1 MNLGFHKGR
10 LSASVEVRRW
20 TKEVAISLPDHVHHL
35 ITRTHVITNKMA
47 GRILRVALLCYCIS
61 VTVSDYTPDWNSL
74 DSRPLPAWYDEA
86 KIGVFMHWGI
96 YSVPSFSS
104 EWFWWNWRGLNYP
117 EYIEFMESN
126 YPPDLKYSDFAPMMK
141 AEMFDPN
148 EWADTIAS
156 SGAK

>member
-1 MNLGFHKGR
+1 
-10 LSASVEVRRW
+10 
-20 TKEVAISLPDHVHHL
+20 
-35 ITRTHVITNKMA
+35 MA
-47 GRILRVALLCYCIS
+47 GRILRVALLCYCVS